1 MRKVSIS
8 FNSKGLSL
16 EGVLTT
22 PTGQASLLPAAV
34 LCHPHPLFGG
44 SMENSVVVA
53 IASALNNSGIATLRF
68 NFRGVG
74 ESQGFSTQA
83 VEEQNDIRAALQVV
97 QRWKG
102 IDKNRLALVGYSF
115 GAQVILKG
123 LKKYKASAALVL
135 VSPPLSSF
143 KGNLQTSTLKDIR
156 VPNLF
161 VVGDCD
167 RLVKVKD
174 LKEQIASIHPHLEP
188 RIIAGADHSWK
199 GHEQDVANCVAEFL
213 RGTL

>member
-1 MRKVSIS
+1 MHKVSII
-8 FNSKGLSL
+8 FKSKGLSL
-16 EGVLTT
+16 EGILTT
-22 PTGQASLLPAAV
+22 PTGQPSLFPAAV

-44 SMENSVVVA
+44 SMENNVVVSL
-53 IASALNNSGIATLRF
+53 ASALCNSGIATLRF

-74 ESQGFSTQA
+74 ESEGFSTQA
-83 VEEQNDIRAALQVV
+83 VEEQNDVLAAMKVL
-97 QRWKG
+97 QRWEG

-143 KGNLQTSTLKDIR
+143 KSNLQTSTVKNIR

-161 VVGDCD
+161 VVGECD

-174 LKEQIASIHPHLEP
+174 LKEQVASIHPHQEP
-188 RIIAGADHSWK
+188 QVIADADHSWN
-199 GHEQDVANCVAEFL
+199 GHEEAVANCVVAFL
-213 RGTL
+213 KDIL

>member
-1 MRKVSIS
+1 MHKVAIS

-16 EGVLTT
+16 EGILST
-22 PTGQASLLPAAV
+22 PTGQPSLSPAAV

-44 SMENSVVVA
+44 SMENTVIVS
-53 IASALNNSGIATLRF
+53 IASALNNSGIATLCF

-74 ESQGFSTQA
+74 ASEGSSTQA
-83 VEEQNDIRAALQVV
+83 SEEQNDVLAAMQVLR
-97 QRWKG
+97 RWKG

-123 LKKYKASAALVL
+123 LKKYKDSAALVL

-143 KGNLQTSTLKDIR
+143 KSNLQTSTVKDMR

-167 RLVKVKD
+167 RLVEVKD
-174 LKEQIASIHPHLEP
+174 LKEQVASIHPHRELQV
-188 RIIAGADHSWK
+188 IAGADHSWN
-199 GHEQDVANCVAEFL
+199 GHEQDVANCVTEFL
-213 RGTL
+213 GEIL